1 MPKCIKHTTK
11 KYTSRNSPPF
21 GASECKN
28 KRRKGNNGKFW
39 ISKRMSNGVYR
50 WFPLASKTVKKR
62 KMTGGGEYEDNWRPY
77 GSEEQKLIKH
87 TAPKFKVGD
96 RVTTLEK
103 GVQYDG
109 TVIDIPED
117 NTVVVYDNDQEEKY
131 YEGKWSLASNCE
143 CHVDDPH
150 SGSVWFEAN
159 NDRKF
164 FVAFDKPAGHID
176 LMFEQSL
183 NKLEKH
189 TAPKFK
195 VGDRV
200 TTLDKGV
207 QYNGTVIDIPED
219 NTVIVYDNDLKEKYK
234 EGKWALTNDCECH
247 VDDPHSGS
255 VWFDAD
261 NERKFFVAF
270 DKPAGHI
277 DLMFERDLNKI
288 E

>member
-1 MPKCIKHTTK
+1 MSTCIKHTTK

-117 NTVVVYDNDQEEKY
+117 NTVVVYDNDLKEKY
-131 YEGKWSLASNCE
+131 YEGFLSLLDFLIASPC
-143 CHVDDPH
+143 
-150 SGSVWFEAN
+150 
-159 NDRKF
+159 
-164 FVAFDKPAGHID
+164 AFI
-176 LMFEQSL
+176 
-183 NKLEKH
+183 
-189 TAPKFK
+189 
-195 VGDRV
+195 
-200 TTLDKGV
+200 
-207 QYNGTVIDIPED
+207 
-219 NTVIVYDNDLKEKYK
+219 
-234 EGKWALTNDCECH
+234 
-247 VDDPHSGS
+247 
-255 VWFDAD
+255 
-261 NERKFFVAF
+261 
-270 DKPAGHI
+270 
-277 DLMFERDLNKI
+277 
-288 E
+288 